1 MRLAAL
7 THVNCRE
14 GSAFGVPS
22 VFAQPGSDVTS
33 NLECGMGSATAR
45 LRSAAAS
52 TECIDVDL
60 MSTCTR
66 LIRLKEHENGFP

>member
-1 MRLAAL
+1 MRLRGELSARLAAL

-33 NLECGMGSATAR
+33 NLACGMGSATAA
-45 LRSAAAS
+45 LKSAAAS
-52 TECIDVDL
+52 TAVIEDL
-60 MSTCTR
+60 MQV
-66 LIRLKEHENGFP
+66 LEL